1 MVPLKSAYGRDP
13 ESEESSFAAKPVKE
27 PENVA
32 GFLEVVHLADNKVTY
47 IPVRFVFLKL
57 LLLSLNRTLTIPS
70 GMIGETIWGPHYTHT
85 EMSGRGP

>member
-1 MVPLKSAYGRDP
+1 MQVVRAIPKSMVPLKSAYGRDP

-47 IPVRFVFLKL
+47 IPVITKIFLL
-57 LLLSLNRTLTIPS
+57 EIVVVVS
-70 GMIGETIWGPHYTHT
+70 
-85 EMSGRGP
+85 